1 MKAGYQTTEFWLTL
15 TSQLLGLLTL
25 FHVISP
31 QDSGTLTTAVAN
43 GITAIFTI
51 VACARVVLGYIESRT
66 NLKLGSRGP
75 GSGSGNEAPSSTSP

>member
-15 TSQLLGLLTL
+15 TSQLVGLLTL

-31 QDSGTLTTAVAN
+31 QDSGTLTTTIAH

-51 VACARVVLGYIESRT
+51 AACARVVLSYIESRT
-66 NLKLGSRGP
+66 NLKLGVRDQGP
-75 GSGSGNEAPSSTSP
+75 GIRD

>member
-31 QDSGTLTTAVAN
+31 QDSGTLTTTIAH

-66 NLKLGSRGP
+66 NLKLGSGGQ
-75 GSGSGNEAPSSTSP
+75 GSAVRE